1 MYQEQ
6 VSTFLLVAVI
16 LAFVLFIF
24 LLVSTSTNQ
33 TVRTLS
39 YSDTMAI
46 ADSKELVKDA
56 LIFHGIHTCRV
67 DSVGFYF
74 IRNGQRCEVF
84 TPDFAE
90 WHIERN

>member
-1 MYQEQ
+1 
-6 VSTFLLVAVI
+6 
-16 LAFVLFIF
+16 
-24 LLVSTSTNQ
+24 
-33 TVRTLS
+33 
-39 YSDTMAI
+39 MAI